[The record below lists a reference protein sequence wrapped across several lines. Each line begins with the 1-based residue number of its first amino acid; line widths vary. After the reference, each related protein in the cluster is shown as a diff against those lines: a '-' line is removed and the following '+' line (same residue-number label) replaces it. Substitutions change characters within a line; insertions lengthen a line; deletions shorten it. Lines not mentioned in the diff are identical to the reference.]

1 MKTVFVVEDE
11 KSIQELYQ
19 AALGSASIGCRC
31 YYDADGLFCALKTQL
46 PDLIILDIMLIG
58 MSGYEILAE
67 LKKNPLTANIPVIM
81 VSAKNEEIA
90 VVKGLDLGADDYIKK
105 PFGVMELIARI
116 NAKLKNKQND
126 KFSYKDIV
134 IDDEKHVAEAN
145 GKPLFLTLKEYN
157 LLSYLSKNAEKVI
170 NRDRLL
176 ENVWGSEYYGE
187 TRTLDIHIA
196 QLRKKLAEANSVV
209 MIVTVRGVGY
219 SIK

>member
-1 MKTVFVVEDE
+1 
-11 KSIQELYQ
+11 
-19 AALGSASIGCRC
+19 
-31 YYDADGLFCALKTQL
+31 
-46 PDLIILDIMLIG
+46 